1 MLTKNL
7 LVFPASR
14 SIREYIESKKTT
26 NQLLPKSI
34 TIGDFFSRAILTGSK
49 TMIDKDLRIL
59 YLKEAIGN
67 IEINKLGLSNSFS
80 KFYNQSEYIF
90 KFFNELNSEF
100 KTIDDLES
108 SDSYALYLDHLDILR
123 EIYNQYIKILDENN
137 FVDNITLPLEY
148 DINKNYLSDFE
159 NITIYYEGYFSSFEF
174 QIIKEIAKLINLDIR
189 VTINEFNQNNIKI
202 FETIGISLEVNHNY
216 VLDITNQ
223 KIKNQTTLEKK
234 ILDHTIY
241 PIAQRITQI
250 AFIKQSI
257 VDMVNE
263 GIEASKI
270 IVLLPDESFHIYL
283 KLFDNEKY
291 FNFAMGNDIKN
302 SITLKRANSLENYIK
317 NAEPK
322 DEKKIEYYT
331 LDKKFINEVVKA
343 NWNKKV
349 SKEILFEIID
359 FIVLEEKNE
368 DILAHIIEIKLSL
381 ENLFFSD
388 HINAVITNDIVL
400 KDAYKILV
408 TKLQEII
415 LDDVYGGVVTV
426 LGILETRYVQYDGVI
441 VVDFNDDKIPKRS
454 IKDKFISTQVK
465 KLSELPTLQDRQ
477 DLQKYYYKRLFDG
490 AKKILISYVEDD
502 QNTISRFSKQIFKKA
517 NIEHRDFSSILQNST
532 SHIFKHQDIIMDINL
547 SLKEWSSTSLKTFL
561 ECKRKYYLHYIQNIK
576 EHNISL
582 KPAGYEVGQIIHN
595 ILEKLYK
602 NGNFSSIN
610 LINEISKYQGKNP
623 YLTLDLEIWK
633 KKLVKFANN
642 DIKRLNSGISII
654 ELEKPFKL
662 KYKDI
667 TIKGTIDRID
677 RLEDGTY
684 SILDYKTS
692 SSLKIDTVKTFE
704 TSKDFQ
710 LEFYYLALRDRQVS
724 EVGYYDLNDGSIKN
738 EIMLDEKIKIVDEIF
753 QSLKTK
759 TVNFKKCEDK
769 KDCLY
774 CDYKVICDRG

>member
-1 MLTKNL
+1 MLSKNL
-7 LVFPASR
+7 LIFPASR
-14 SIREYIESKKTT
+14 AIREYIEILKSQ

-34 TIGDFFSRAILTGSK
+34 TIGDFFSRAVLTNNK
-49 TMIDKDLRIL
+49 TIIDKDLRIL

-67 IEINKLGLSNSFS
+67 IDIKKLGLTLNFS

-108 SDSYALYLDHLDILR
+108 SDTYSLYIDHLDILR
-123 EIYNQYIKILDENN
+123 AIYKQYLIILDKNN
-137 FVDNITLPLEY
+137 FIDNITLPLNY
-148 DINKNYLSDFE
+148 SINETYINDFE
-159 NITIYYEGYFSSFEF
+159 DITLFYEGYFSSFEF
-174 QIIKEIAKLINLDIR
+174 QIINEVSQITTLYIDITINDFNQKNIEIFKKIGIDLDVNNKYRLDIS
-189 VTINEFNQNNIKI
+189 N
-202 FETIGISLEVNHNY
+202 
-216 VLDITNQ
+216 
-223 KIKNQTTLEKK
+223 KK
-234 ILDHTIY
+234 IIKQTPLKQKVLNHTIY
-241 PIAQRITQI
+241 PIAQRITQV
-250 AFIKQSI
+250 AFIKSAI

-270 IVLLPDESFHIYL
+270 IVLLPDESFHTYL
-283 KLFDNEKY
+283 KLFDYEKY

-302 SITLKRANSLENYIK
+302 SITLKRANSIERYLQNK
-317 NAEPK
+317 EPK
-322 DEKKIEYYT
+322 DEKKIEFFN
-331 LDKKFINEVVKA
+331 LDKKYVDDIIKV

-349 SKEILFEIID
+349 DKKLFFDILD
-359 FIVLEEKNE
+359 FIIIEEKNE
-368 DILAHIIEIKLSL
+368 EILSQIVEIKLSL
-381 ENLFFSD
+381 ENLLFSS
-388 HINAVITNDIVL
+388 HINAIITDEFLL
-400 KDAYKILV
+400 KDAYKILLV
-408 TKLQEII
+408 KLQEIV

-465 KLSELPTLQDRQ
+465 KIASLPTLQDRQ

-490 AKKILISYVEDD
+490 AKKIAISYVEDD
-502 QNTISRFSKQIFKKA
+502 QNTISRFSKQIFKNA
-517 NIEHRDFSSILQNST
+517 NIVEKDFSAILQNNRT
-532 SHIFKHQDIIMDINL
+532 HIFQHQEIVMSIDL
-547 SLKEWSSTSLKTFL
+547 SLREWSSTSLKTFL

-602 NGNFSSIN
+602 EGTFSYIN
-610 LINEISKYQGKNP
+610 LTNEISKYQGKNP

-633 KKLVKFANN
+633 KRLNKFCQN
-642 DIKRLNSGISII
+642 DIKRLNSGINIV

-662 KYKDI
+662 QYKDI

-692 SSLKIDTVKTFE
+692 SSLKIDTAKTFE
-704 TSKDFQ
+704 NSIDFQ
-710 LEFYYLALRDRQVS
+710 LEFYYLALRDRMVS

-738 EIMLDEKIKIVDEIF
+738 EIMLEEKIKRVDEIF
-753 QSLKTK
+753 LSLKTK
-759 TVNFKKCEDK
+759 EVDFKKCEDK
-769 KDCLY
+769 KSCLY